1 MKQTFSLLQR
11 IRQLFAILWP
21 ILVAQVT
28 MFSMSFFDT
37 VMSGQA
43 STPDLAGVAIGS
55 SVWVPIGA
63 GIGGIFVAVTPIV
76 AQLIGAR
83 HKKDIAFQVMQG
95 IYLALLISI
104 LVIAGG
110 AFALDPILSLMG
122 LEDNV
127 LRISRSYLLALACG
141 IPALFVYQVLRA
153 FIDALGKTRVTMMI
167 AVLSLPINV
176 SLNYVL
182 IFGKIGFPAL
192 GGVGAGV
199 ASALTYWFMLLI
211 TLTIILRQES
221 FTPYQVF
228 RHWYCISLKEWKEQ
242 LKIGLPIGF
251 AIFVETSIFAVV
263 ALLMSTFNTVTI
275 AAHQVAMN
283 FATLLYM
290 VPLSISSALT
300 IVVGFEV
307 GAKRHRDA
315 RQYSYL
321 GMGMSIGMAC
331 ICASVLLLFSEQV
344 ASLYSREVAVI
355 QMAQHFLIF
364 ALFFQLSDAIAAPIQ
379 GALRGY
385 KDVNVTFLMACISY
399 WVIGLPSG
407 YYMASYTTLGATGYW
422 IGLVLGLAV
431 SAIGLLGRLLVVQS
445 RHKTLEAASS
455 EKKRI

>member
-1 MKQTFSLLQR
+1 MKQTFSLLQK

-63 GIGGIFVAVTPIV
+63 GLGGIFVAVTPIV
-76 AQLIGAR
+76 AQLIGSR
-83 HKKDIAFQVMQG
+83 RKEDIAFQVMQG

-141 IPALFVYQVLRA
+141 IPALFIYQVLRA

-199 ASALTYWFMLLI
+199 ASALTYWFLALI
-211 TLTIILRQES
+211 TYTIINSQKS
-221 FTPYQVF
+221 FASFQVF
-228 RHWYCISLKEWKEQ
+228 KHFYGISLKDWKEQ

-251 AIFVETSIFAVV
+251 AIFIETSIFAVV
-263 ALLMSTFNTVTI
+263 ALLMSTFDTVTI
-275 AAHQVAMN
+275 AAHQAAMN
-283 FATLLYM
+283 FATMLYM

-300 IVVGFEV
+300 ILVGFEV
-307 GAKRHRDA
+307 GAKRDKDA
-315 RQYSYL
+315 RHYSYL
-321 GMGMSIGMAC
+321 GMVMSIGMAS
-331 ICASVLLLFSEQV
+331 ICAAILLLFREQV
-344 ASLYSREVAVI
+344 AALYSREVAVI
-355 QMAQHFLIF
+355 QMAQHFLIY
-364 ALFFQLSDAIAAPIQ
+364 AVFFQLSDAIAAPIQ
-379 GALRGY
+379 GTLRGY
-385 KDVNVTFLMACISY
+385 KDVNVTFLTACISY
-399 WVIGLPSG
+399 WVIGLPAG
-407 YYMASYTTLGATGYW
+407 YYMANNTSLGATGYW
-422 IGLVLGLAV
+422 IGLILGLAV
-431 SAIGLLGRLLVVQS
+431 SAISLSGRLWAVQGRQRAREGVS
-445 RHKTLEAASS
+445 A
-455 EKKRI
+455 EKEE

>member
-1 MKQTFSLLQR
+1 MKQTFTLLQK

-55 SVWVPIGA
+55 SIWVPIGA
-63 GIGGIFVAVTPIV
+63 GLGGIFVAVTPIV

-83 HKKDIAFQVMQG
+83 RKEDIAFKVMQG

-110 AFALDPILSLMG
+110 AFTLDPILSLMG
-122 LEDNV
+122 LEDEV
-127 LRISRSYLLALACG
+127 LRISRSYLLALAFG
-141 IPALFVYQVLRA
+141 IPALFISQVLRA
-153 FIDALGKTRVTMMI
+153 FIDALGKTRVTMII
-167 AVLSLPINV
+167 AMLSLPINV

-182 IFGKIGFPAL
+182 IFGKSGFPAL

-199 ASALTYWFMLLI
+199 ASALTYWFLAFI
-211 TLTIILRQES
+211 TFTIILSQKS
-221 FTPYQVF
+221 FASFQVF
-228 RHWYCISLKEWKEQ
+228 KHFYRISCKEWKEQ

-251 AIFVETSIFAVV
+251 AIFIETSIFAVV
-263 ALLMSTFNTVTI
+263 ALLMSTFDTVTI

-283 FATLLYM
+283 FSTMLYM

-300 IVVGFEV
+300 ILVGFEV
-307 GAKRHRDA
+307 GAKRYRDA
-315 RQYSYL
+315 RHYSYI

-331 ICASVLLLFSEQV
+331 ICAAILLLFSEQV
-344 ASLYSREVAVI
+344 ATLYSREGAVI
-355 QMAQHFLIF
+355 EMAQHFLIY

-379 GALRGY
+379 GTLRGY
-385 KDVNVTFLMACISY
+385 KDVNVTFLTACVSY
-399 WVIGLPSG
+399 WAIGLPAG
-407 YYMASYTTLGATGYW
+407 YYMANDTSLGASGYW
-422 IGLVLGLAV
+422 IGFILGLAV
-431 SAIGLLGRLLVVQS
+431 SAIGLSGRLLIVQ
-445 RHKTLEAASS
+445 RQQ
-455 EKKRI
+455 R